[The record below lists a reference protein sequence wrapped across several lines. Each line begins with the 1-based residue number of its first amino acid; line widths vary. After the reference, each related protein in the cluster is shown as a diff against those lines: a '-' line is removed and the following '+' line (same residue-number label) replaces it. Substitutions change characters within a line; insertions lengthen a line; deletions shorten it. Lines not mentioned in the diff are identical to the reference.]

1 MACTFDVRRTT
12 LAGMTESSN
21 VVRLRKS
28 GDGRRR
34 FSVATILALSFG
46 ALVLV
51 SVGSVLAL
59 TVGANYRN
67 TFDLVGSRATLLI
80 EGMDKFAPRP
90 HGPCGRCRARAL
102 PRCMRPAASR
112 SMMPAP

>member
-1 MACTFDVRRTT
+1 M
-12 LAGMTESSN
+12 
-21 VVRLRKS
+21 
-28 GDGRRR
+28 
-34 FSVATILALSFG
+34 SFG

-80 EGMDKFAPRP
+80 DGMESSL
-90 HGPCGRCRARAL
+90 RAHMDRAGDAVTGIATL
-102 PRCMRPAASR
+102 YAAGGFEIDD
-112 SMMPAP
+112 PAP